1 MFTRPIAFAVIALA
15 PLSLVACSKQSP
27 PEQADSSSD
36 GAHEHSDKDDHADTA
51 DHADHDATEEP
62 TMSAD
67 SQEDHSGHDADEA
80 HDAATPEAFAV
91 LITKALNDGD
101 TETIV
106 SNIKAVNLPE
116 GWQQMILPMFLD
128 LKGRNLEG
136 KIQPRSDFTN
146 EQLSWPEQTPE
157 PYKAVEQILFISY
170 EADSESG
177 SNTFPLIL
185 EDGQWKL
192 LLAQ

>member
-1 MFTRPIAFAVIALA
+1 MFTRPIALAVIALA

-27 PEQADSSSD
+27 PEQADSASNSD
-36 GAHEHSDKDDHADTA
+36 HEHSEKDDHADNA
-51 DHADHDATEEP
+51 DHTDHDTAEEP

-67 SQEDHSGHDADEA
+67 SHADHDADEA
-80 HDAATPEAFAV
+80 HDTAATPEAFAV
-91 LITKALNDGD
+91 TITQALIDGD

-106 SNIKAVNLPE
+106 SNIKAVNLPD

-146 EQLSWPEQTPE
+146 EQLSWPDQTPE
-157 PYKAVEQILFISY
+157 QYKAVEQILFISY

-177 SNTFPLIL
+177 SNTFPLIF